1 MLDEKDLQQIKDLM
15 DAQKS
20 EILQQT
26 QELMRAQKDEILQ
39 QTQELMR
46 AQKDE
51 VLHQAAQN
59 TQVIIEKTIGKQLQL
74 LLEGQ
79 KLMMETLAPHSRV
92 DALESEMDLAKS
104 VLRSHSERIDALEK
118 KFA

>member
-59 TQVIIEKTIGKQLQL
+59 TQVIIEKTIGSVAFVC
-74 LLEGQ
+74 
-79 KLMMETLAPHSRV
+79 TRSNT
-92 DALESEMDLAKS
+92 SEAFFIVS
-104 VLRSHSERIDALEK
+104 VRFSKPSVS
-118 KFA
+118 F